1 MAVGSGGLDYENK
14 VLAAIKSKIGS
25 TPYKIKP
32 STAGFSAAEV
42 DLILLYGSDQI
53 PVEIKMD
60 KKAQMGGG
68 SYNFDI
74 KTGKFSMSG
83 KTVMDPGIASKI
95 IEVLEDKKSDLIKLL
110 DYAKKESPVSLSQ
123 NINGLPLKTTKAVW
137 EAMTKNRLLVPL
149 NAKIE
154 VPTSFLYDHYKKK
167 GCYYIQ
173 IGGAGLYYLHS
184 NPLNLP
190 VPQLK
195 ATMQIELRLAR
206 AGSTLDSKLKVNV
219 ASGNI
224 RAQGRLNGKSVVS
237 SPYSLD
243 NANDFLE
250 VFGNVSEADIK
261 ALNSKF

>member
-1 MAVGSGGLDYENK
+1 MATGIGGLEYEEE
-14 VLAAIKSKIGS
+14 VLRAIKTNIKD

-42 DLILLYGSDQI
+42 DLILLYKTHQI
-53 PVEIKMD
+53 AVEIKMD
-60 KKAQMGGG
+60 KGAQMGGG
-68 SYNFDI
+68 SYNYDRS
-74 KTGKFSMSG
+74 TGKFALSA
-83 KTVMDPGIASKI
+83 KTKI
-95 IEVLEDKKSDLIKLL
+95 DSAISAKLL
-110 DYAKKESPVSLSQ
+110 KELDDRKKDLNTLLDFAAKQSPVSLGS

-137 EAMTKNRLLVPL
+137 EEMTKKRLLVPL

-167 GCYYIQ
+167 GCFYIQ
-173 IGGAGLYYLHS
+173 IGGQGLYYLHS

-206 AGSTLDSKLKVNV
+206 AGSTMDSKLKVPV
-219 ASGNI
+219 ATGNM
-224 RAQGRLNGKSVVS
+224 RAQGRLNAKSLIK

-243 NANDFLE
+243 KPADFLT
-250 VFGNVSEADIK
+250 VFGNVSEADII
-261 ALNSKF
+261 ALSRK